1 MTEKAPRAKLVAPYG
16 GRLVDLLVSGEERG
30 ILVQKAK
37 QLPSIQISFRSVC
50 DLELLATGAFSPL
63 DRFMGE
69 KDYRSVLKEMRM
81 ADGTLMP
88 LPITLPADS
97 VDGLEIGREIVL
109 RSPTNDMLA
118 IMLLEEIFSWDLEQ
132 ECTAVL
138 STADSRHPL
147 VSEMHTWGR
156 HYLSGPLT
164 VLNLPRRNDFPELR
178 RTPAA
183 VRMLL
188 EAMGRDHVVAYQPRH
203 PMHRAHEVLTKAA
216 VEEAGGSLLL
226 QPIAGTTGHGD
237 REHFTRVRCH
247 RTLIENYYDPGRT
260 LLNLLPLAVR
270 MAGPRAGLWHG
281 IINRNYG
288 ADQLIIGGDPH
299 GPGTDSRGRA
309 LYASR
314 DVQEFFLALEDEIG
328 VRMIPLKEMV
338 YLPRK
343 DRYEAA
349 DTVVHGSEEYVRVS
363 STKVIEESLFRGT
376 RLPEWFT
383 HPEVAQILYEANP
396 PKTNQGFC
404 VWFTGLPSSGKSTI
418 ADILVPL
425 LMAAGKKV
433 TLLDGDVVRTHLTKG
448 LGFSKEDRI
457 TNILRVGF
465 VASEVVRH
473 EGVAVCALI
482 SPFEVA
488 RDQARALVG
497 GERFIE
503 VFVDTPVEVCEVRDV
518 KGMYTMAK
526 NGKIKGFTGVD
537 DAYEPPRSPE
547 LCIDTVAT
555 SPDKC
560 ARLIMTLLMEKGF
573 LPANGRETAR
583 QVVRQD
589 HGREMSN
596 RPETAQWLE
605 RP

>member
-1 MTEKAPRAKLVAPYG
+1 MAKLVAPYG
-16 GRLVDLLVSGEERG
+16 GKLVDLLVPDKERA
-30 ILVQKAK
+30 ILVQRAK

-50 DLELLATGAFSPL
+50 DLELMAIGAFSPL

-69 KDYRSVLKEMRM
+69 QDYRSVLREMRM
-81 ADGTLMP
+81 ADGSLMP

-97 VDGLEIGREIVL
+97 VEGLEIGKELVL
-109 RSPTNDMLA
+109 RSPTNEMLA
-118 IMLLEEIFSWDLEQ
+118 IMLLEEIFTWDLEQ

-156 HYLSGPLT
+156 YYLSGPLR
-164 VLNLPRRNDFPELR
+164 VLNLPRHNDFPDLR
-178 RTPAA
+178 RPPAA
-183 VRMLL
+183 VRTLL

-203 PMHRAHEVLTKAA
+203 TMHRPHEVLTKAA
-216 VEEAGGSLLL
+216 VGEAGGSLLL

-260 LLNLLPLAVR
+260 LLNLVPLAVR
-270 MAGPRAGLWHG
+270 MAGLRAGLWHG

-288 ADQLIIGGDPH
+288 ADQLIIGGDPY

-314 DVQEFFLALEDEIG
+314 DVQEFFRALEDEIG

-349 DTVVHGSEEYVRVS
+349 DTVEHGTEEYVRVS
-363 STKVIEESLFRGT
+363 AGRVIEESLIRGT

-383 HPEVAQILYEANP
+383 HPEVAQILEEANP
-396 PKTNQGFC
+396 PKTRQGFC
-404 VWFTGLPSSGKSTI
+404 VWLTGLPSSGKSTI

-473 EGVAVCALI
+473 EGVAICALI

-488 RDQARALVG
+488 RDQARSLVG
-497 GERFIE
+497 GDRFIE
-503 VFVDTPVEVCEVRDV
+503 VFVDTPVDVCEVRDV

-547 LCIDTVAT
+547 LCIDTVAIP
-555 SPDKC
+555 PDTC
-560 ARLIMTLLMEKGF
+560 ARKIMTLLMDKGF
-573 LPANGRETAR
+573 LPANGREAAR
-583 QVVRQD
+583 QAARQ
-589 HGREMSN
+589 GPAREMSSQMQ
-596 RPETAQWLE
+596 TAQWLE